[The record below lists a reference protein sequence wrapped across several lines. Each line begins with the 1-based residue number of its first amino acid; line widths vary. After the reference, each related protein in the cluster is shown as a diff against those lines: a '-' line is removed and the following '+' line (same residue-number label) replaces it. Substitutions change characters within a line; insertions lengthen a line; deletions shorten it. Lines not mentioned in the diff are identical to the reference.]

1 MKLYINGAAGRGRDK
16 CQPPSLRPG
25 KKYLALGSS
34 WFVLGGERPA
44 SDFQLEQSSSFSFFL
59 AFSLSSPFPALGEL
73 GESEKKKKKH
83 SFGEEGA
90 KGRVRDNR
98 TLPQHTHIYTQMHLQ
113 YAHMCANH
121 NMGTERHLHAH
132 THRCTCLYKYLSID
146 MYKHT
151 GK

>member
-73 GESEKKKKKH
+73 GESEKKKK
-83 SFGEEGA
+83 SIA
-90 KGRVRDNR
+90 LGRKEQRAGSG
-98 TLPQHTHIYTQMHLQ
+98 TTAHCPSTHTFI
-113 YAHMCANH
+113 
-121 NMGTERHLHAH
+121 
-132 THRCTCLYKYLSID
+132 HRCTYNMHICVQITTWGQKDICT
-146 MYKHT
+146 HT
-151 GK
+151 HTDAHVYTNISP